1 MPASFLPRLIS
12 KPFQDPGL
20 YIPFSFI
27 KRAIIFD
34 LGDISHLSPKDIL
47 KASHVF
53 ISHTHMDHFIG
64 FDHLLRLVLGR
75 TKKLC
80 LYGPEGFIQ
89 NLEGKLSGY
98 SWDLVEN
105 YENMLILE
113 AAEIHQTHL
122 LVQTYICRNRFQ
134 PTSPPLKKPFTGL
147 ILDEPGFS
155 VSTIILDH
163 SIPCL
168 GFSMKE
174 RFQVNIKKTALQD
187 IGLTP
192 GPWLNDLKQA
202 LFDNKPADSIFKIP
216 AGQASPIAQ
225 CFKLGELSSRIAKI
239 TPGQKIGYITDV
251 RYTPENLK
259 KIIPFVQGADHLFIE
274 AAFSDAHAD
283 IASTKNHLTAR
294 QAGEICGK
302 AGAKRFTI
310 FHFSPRY
317 SETEALLYQEAEDA
331 YQKAFS
337 NETPSRSTGVIK
349 AIE

>member
-1 MPASFLPRLIS
+1 MPASFFPRLVS
-12 KPFQDPGL
+12 NPFQDPGL
-20 YIPFSFI
+20 YVPFSFK
-27 KRAIIFD
+27 KRAIFFD
-34 LGDISHLSPKDIL
+34 LGDISHLSSRDIL

-64 FDHLLRLVLGR
+64 FDHLLRLILGR

-105 YENMLILE
+105 YENILTLE
-113 AAEIHQTHL
+113 ATEIHQTHL
-122 LVQTYICRNRFQ
+122 LMQTYACRNRFQ
-134 PTSPPLKKPFTGL
+134 PAAPPRKQKFTGL
-147 ILDEPGFS
+147 ILDEPVFS
-155 VSTIILDH
+155 ISTTILDH

-168 GFSMKE
+168 GFVMKE
-174 RFQVNIKKTALQD
+174 RFQVNIRKTALHD
-187 IGLTP
+187 FGLTP

-202 LFDNKPADSIFKIP
+202 LFDNKPDDSVFEIP
-216 AGQASPIAQ
+216 VGKASPHGR
-225 CFKLGELSSRIAKI
+225 CFNLGELSSRIAKI
-239 TPGQKIGYITDV
+239 TQGQKIGYITDV

-259 KIIPFVQGADHLFIE
+259 KIIPFIQGADHLFIE
-274 AAFSDAHAD
+274 AAFSEAHAD
-283 IASTKNHLTAR
+283 IASAKNHLTAR

-302 AGAKRFTI
+302 AGVKRFTM

-317 SETEALLYQEAEDA
+317 SGTETLLYQEAEDA

-337 NETPSRSTGVIK
+337 SATQSRDTFI
-349 AIE
+349 

>member
-20 YIPFSFI
+20 YVPFSFS
-27 KRAIIFD
+27 KRAFFFD
-34 LGDISHLSPKDIL
+34 LGDISHLSFKDIL

-80 LYGPEGFIQ
+80 LYGPEGFIR

-134 PTSPPLKKPFTGL
+134 PTAPPLKKTFTGL

-168 GFSMKE
+168 GFAMKE
-174 RFQVNIKKTALQD
+174 RFQINIKKTALQD
-187 IGLTP
+187 FGLTP

-216 AGQASPIAQ
+216 AGQASPHGQ

-239 TPGQKIGYITDV
+239 TKGQKIGYITDV

-302 AGAKRFTI
+302 AGVKRFTI

-317 SETEALLYQEAEDA
+317 SETEMLLYKEAEIA
-331 YQKAFS
+331 YQKALS
-337 NETPSRSTGVIK
+337 NATPSCDTFI
-349 AIE
+349 

>member
-20 YIPFSFI
+20 YVPFSFI
-27 KRAIIFD
+27 KRAIFFD

-105 YENMLILE
+105 YENILTLE
-113 AAEIHQTHL
+113 ATEIHQTHL
-122 LVQTYICRNRFQ
+122 LVQTYICQNRFQ
-134 PTSPPLKKPFTGL
+134 PAEPPLKKTFSGL

-168 GFSMKE
+168 GFVMKE
-174 RFQVNIKKTALQD
+174 RFQVNIKKSELQD
-187 IGLTP
+187 HGLTA

-202 LFDNKPADSIFKIP
+202 L
-216 AGQASPIAQ
+216 
-225 CFKLGELSSRIAKI
+225 
-239 TPGQKIGYITDV
+239 
-251 RYTPENLK
+251 
-259 KIIPFVQGADHLFIE
+259 
-274 AAFSDAHAD
+274 
-283 IASTKNHLTAR
+283 
-294 QAGEICGK
+294 
-302 AGAKRFTI
+302 
-310 FHFSPRY
+310 
-317 SETEALLYQEAEDA
+317 
-331 YQKAFS
+331 
-337 NETPSRSTGVIK
+337 
-349 AIE
+349 

>member
-20 YIPFSFI
+20 YVPFSFI
-27 KRAIIFD
+27 KRAIFFD

-75 TKKLC
+75 AKKLC

-105 YENMLILE
+105 YENILTLE
-113 AAEIHQTHL
+113 ATEIHQTHL

-134 PTSPPLKKPFTGL
+134 PTAPPLKKTFTDL

-168 GFSMKE
+168 GFVMKE
-174 RFQVNIKKTALQD
+174 RFQINIKKAELQD
-187 IGLTP
+187 HGITV

-202 LFDNKPADSIFKIP
+202 LFDNKPADSIFEIP
-216 AGQASPIAQ
+216 VSQASPHGR

-259 KIIPFVQGADHLFIE
+259 KIIPFVQGVDHLFIE

-283 IASTKNHLTAR
+283 IAFTKNHLTAR

-317 SETEALLYQEAEDA
+317 SKTEMLLYKEAEDA

-337 NETPSRSTGVIK
+337 NATQPGHFHMKNE
-349 AIE
+349 